1 MEKFQVSIRFWRKR
15 IAKIYGWIDCWKVV
29 KKKKT
34 IKPVDID
41 SRDNNL
47 SDARQNKL
55 LQVITSWTRPDAS
68 FGRVEPRTALKGIRR
83 PRVFHKSVKSVLS
96 RLQCRA
102 RHLSALI
109 LLRLLFRASVKYFT
123 REIYKLRTNE
133 ALIKSA
139 DLRTENKTELSSKL
153 YYYNSVYKKADRKKF
168 ISV

>member
-15 IAKIYGWIDCWKVV
+15 IAKIYGWIVEKLWRRRKLL
-29 KKKKT
+29 
-34 IKPVDID
+34 
-41 SRDNNL
+41 NL
-47 SDARQNKL
+47 SISIQGLIIYRMLGKISYYKL
-55 LQVITSWTRPDAS
+55 LQAEHDQ
-68 FGRVEPRTALKGIRR
+68 FGRVEPRTALNGIRR